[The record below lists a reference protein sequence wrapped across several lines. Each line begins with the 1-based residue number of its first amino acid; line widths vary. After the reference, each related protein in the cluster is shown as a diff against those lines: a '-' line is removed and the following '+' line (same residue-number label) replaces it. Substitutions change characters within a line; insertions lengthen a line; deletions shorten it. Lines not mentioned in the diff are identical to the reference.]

1 MHPLCDRTRGHFPAP
16 INTRIRMMIWILGAA
31 LLLFLPSALWA
42 AQVTLAWDPCD
53 PKPDGYRIY
62 KRVQGQSYDF
72 TKPAW
77 RGAQATGTV
86 ANLAN
91 DTRYFFVVR
100 AYVDK
105 RESGNSN
112 EVDLLTPKSNQP
124 PIAQAGASQT
134 VASASKVRLDG
145 TGSSDPEGLPLSYRW
160 IQTSG
165 PTVQLSSA
173 TSATPT
179 FTAPIAP
186 AGGNTILVF
195 ELTVTD
201 KGALTSRD
209 SSMVHVIATQ
219 PSNPGTPPPTDDG
232 SGNHNP
238 APQPQ
243 DPPKQD
249 PPPQNPP
256 KEDPPP
262 QNPPPQ
268 NPPKQDPP
276 AQELTP
282 AQPIIYSPI
291 EGAMNVSLLPWLT
304 ASNFSGGLADDTHG
318 ASQWRITRTHDR
330 KIVLDVTRD
339 RNLVRMWVPFFI
351 LRPSTTYTCE
361 VRYFD
366 NHGKPSP
373 WSHPVKFTTRGS
385 WFGGSSASEHSVQL
399 PAGTD
404 LNANG
409 IPDLDEADMIQG
421 VQTNQGGFSMAVS
434 IENSQNVDAIDG
446 IAAIDPDTMDSAP
459 PVHDLYP
466 YGLLSYSVRLKQP
479 GQACQ
484 VTLHLSDPIDP
495 RSVWI
500 AYSAD
505 GEWVDCS
512 DQVHVEEDGLT
523 VVRTIVDGGRDDADG
538 AANGVFIDLLAPRLT
553 LRETTTDGGSGNTD
567 PIPPANATGG
577 GGCFI
582 GSLFNK

>member
-1 MHPLCDRTRGHFPAP
+1 MHPLCDLTRGHFPAL
-16 INTRIRMMIWILGAA
+16 IKTRIRMMIRILGVA
-31 LLLFLPSALWA
+31 LLLFFPSALWA

-53 PKPDGYRIY
+53 PKPDGYRVY
-62 KRVQGQSYDF
+62 KRIQGQSYDF
-72 TKPAW
+72 GKPAW
-77 RGAQATGTV
+77 SGTQSTSTV

-100 AYVDK
+100 AYAGA

-112 EVDLLTPKSNQP
+112 EVDLLTPKANQP

-134 VASASKVRLDG
+134 VASASNVRLDG
-145 TGSSDPEGLPLSYRW
+145 SGSSDPEGLVLSYQW

-165 PTVQLSSA
+165 PHVQLSSA

-219 PSNPGTPPPTDDG
+219 PSNPGTPPPTNDG
-232 SGNHNP
+232 TGNNNP
-238 APQPQ
+238 APPPQEPPNQDPPPQ

-249 PPPQNPP
+249 PPAQA
-256 KEDPPP
+256 
-262 QNPPPQ
+262 
-268 NPPKQDPP
+268 P
-276 AQELTP
+276 AP

-291 EGAMNVSLLPWLT
+291 EGAKNVSLLPWLT
-304 ASNFSGGLADDTHG
+304 ASVFSGGHADDTHNT
-318 ASQWRITRTHDR
+318 SQWRITRTQDS

-351 LRPSTTYTCE
+351 LRPSTTYRCE

-366 NHGKPSP
+366 NHGKPSQ
-373 WSHPVKFTTRGS
+373 WSHPVTFTTRGS
-385 WFGGSSASEHSVQL
+385 WFGGSSASEHSMQP

-409 IPDLDEADMIQG
+409 IPDLEEADMIQG
-421 VQTNQGGFSMAVS
+421 VQTNPGGFLMAVS
-434 IENSQNVDAIDG
+434 IENSQNVDSIDG
-446 IAAIDPDTMDSAP
+446 LAAIDPDTMESAP
-459 PVHDLYP
+459 PVHDLQP

-479 GQACQ
+479 GQECQ

-495 RSVWI
+495 RSAWI

-512 DQVHVEEDGLT
+512 EQVHVEEDGVT
-523 VVRTIVDGGRDDADG
+523 VVRTIVDGGGDDADG
-538 AANGVFIDLLAPRLT
+538 VANGVFIDLLAPRLT
-553 LRETTTDGGSGNTD
+553 VLENNTGGDSGNND
-567 PIPPANATGG
+567 PAPPATETGG

-582 GSLFNK
+582 GSLFK